1 MGNFV
6 YFLGIYLV
14 FLTISFF
21 GCSLVQQPSK
31 KQSLIVTP
39 PSSYTTEKARNLGQK
54 YNQNLERLVTQV
66 SLNPVTGRLQF
77 ANNIIS
83 VGGIGFFTHS
93 FAKSPDERYLE
104 VILGVPDSLDEKTD
118 FTTKI
123 ERLISQFGSTLL
135 SILSSDSEIYN
146 DKEVAGYALNFSW
159 RSASD
164 AASGPRV
171 TLESA
176 VIYIPKDEAR
186 NFPSGRVNKEVLLRD
201 SVIFAAQGERPAA
214 LVRYLPRVPGPEA
227 PALAHKESG
236 GTSEVPPVVKLTQ
249 PPTPSI
255 SPVEDPK
262 REETEKLAL
271 KEKAPVIPKPE
282 VRAPAPKE
290 APSAPQVGA
299 PKREETE
306 KLALKEKAPAI
317 SPERRLKPRVPQGY
331 IIQVSF
337 PERGDA
343 ERWSDL
349 LKREGYST
357 SMSTIGESQLV
368 RLRVGS
374 FPSPEEARNLL
385 GRLQKQGLTGSVLQ
399 VPK

>member
-6 YFLGIYLV
+6 YFLRIYLV
-14 FLTISFF
+14 FLTTSFF
-21 GCSLVQQPSK
+21 GCGLIEQPSK
-31 KQSLIVTP
+31 KNFLIVTP

-66 SLNPVTGRLQF
+66 SRNPVTGRLQF
-77 ANNIIS
+77 ANNIVS

-118 FTTKI
+118 FTAKI

-159 RSASD
+159 RSTSD

-171 TLESA
+171 TPESA
-176 VIYIPKDEAR
+176 VIYIPKDGAR
-186 NFPSGRVNKEVLLRD
+186 DFVSGRVNKEALLRD

-214 LVRYLPRVPGPEA
+214 LVRYLPQVPRPEA
-227 PALAHKESG
+227 PALAQKESG
-236 GTSEVPPVVKLTQ
+236 GTSEVPPVKLTQ
-249 PPTPSI
+249 PPTPSA
-255 SPVEDPK
+255 SPVEEPK
-262 REETEKLAL
+262 QEETDRLAR
-271 KEKAPVIPKPE
+271 KEKAPVVPKPE
-282 VRAPAPKE
+282 VRAPAQKE
-290 APSAPQVGA
+290 APSAPQVEA
-299 PKREETE
+299 PKQEETNR
-306 KLALKEKAPAI
+306 LAGKERAPAI
-317 SPERRLKPRVPQGY
+317 APDQRMKPRVPQGY

-368 RLRVGS
+368 RLRVGN

-385 GRLQKQGLTGSVLQ
+385 GKLQKQGLTGSVLQ